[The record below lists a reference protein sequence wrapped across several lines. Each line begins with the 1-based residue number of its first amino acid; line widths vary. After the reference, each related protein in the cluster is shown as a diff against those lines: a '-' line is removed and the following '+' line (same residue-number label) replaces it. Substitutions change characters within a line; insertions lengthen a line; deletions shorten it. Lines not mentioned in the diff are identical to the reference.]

1 MKDLYIIDGY
11 NIIFAWKD
19 LQTLADESL
28 EHARQ
33 RLIDTIA
40 GYGKIKGV
48 EAVIVFDAMYTDEG
62 AKEESVGKDCRIVFT
77 DKDETADSRIERLVY
92 EHRRERRGLFV
103 ATSDGTEQQQI
114 LGSGAYRVSA
124 RELAEDVARMKHEEK
139 RYVHSEVHLPGGRN
153 EVVHRVKNTDVW
165 EKLEK
170 IRRSK

>member
-40 GYGKIKGV
+40 SYGKIKGV

-62 AKEESVGKDCRIVFT
+62 AKEEAVGKDCHIVFT

-92 EHRRERRGLFV
+92 EHRRERRSLFV

>member
-62 AKEESVGKDCRIVFT
+62 G
-77 DKDETADSRIERLVY
+77 
-92 EHRRERRGLFV
+92 ERRVRRQGL
-103 ATSDGTEQQQI
+103 SHCLYG
-114 LGSGAYRVSA
+114 
-124 RELAEDVARMKHEEK
+124 
-139 RYVHSEVHLPGGRN
+139 
-153 EVVHRVKNTDVW
+153 
-165 EKLEK
+165 
-170 IRRSK
+170 